1 MTPKFISV
9 PPGTGKTHK
18 WLRKKYEDL
27 LKLYSWNRIVILSHT
42 NVASA
47 EIIKAVKKLS
57 ELQNIS
63 VENLEDQIC
72 TIHSYCRS
80 LYVKQEKFDK
90 EDHRAFLMSQP
101 LMQRWKKK
109 SWEKHPL
116 YEFTSQAHG
125 KEISFQDY
133 WRICDRESFKPYNL
147 SMLIHLKDA
156 YDNYRVKFKKL
167 SFEDMIDNFYFK
179 ANDPEDVDALIIDE
193 AQDCNKPQIKA
204 LHKMATNVKDNH
216 YYFVGD
222 ADQTIFEYSGSDPD
236 YFHKL
241 SKDAEEL
248 EEGLRCGETINKICK
263 NIIKPIWKEYKYERV
278 WKPAK
283 NIIGKSYW
291 MPGFDRDCKATEI
304 LLDKIK
310 NTEQTFLFTFRG
322 KPSDDHIKSFFYRH
336 GIDFAQIG
344 SSPHISRKV
353 FRCFKT
359 WNKFLNDKVSLQQ
372 IKEYWSYLGKLV
384 KVHGKGEVK
393 HLEDLRNKEY
403 NVQELIDKNLLKPEV
418 IQYEKFEQVLS
429 DTDVYAKVPLIK
441 KILNNGTDVEKNPR
455 VEYGNIHQVKGLTR
469 DNTIVDLT
477 ITREEQHFFEGL
489 RLAYVAYSR
498 GREDCWTVASRMPNL
513 SLGRIENR
521 KEILELNK

>member
-1 MTPKFISV
+1 
-9 PPGTGKTHK
+9 
-18 WLRKKYEDL
+18 
-27 LKLYSWNRIVILSHT
+27 
-42 NVASA
+42 
-47 EIIKAVKKLS
+47 
-57 ELQNIS
+57 
-63 VENLEDQIC
+63 
-72 TIHSYCRS
+72 
-80 LYVKQEKFDK
+80 
-90 EDHRAFLMSQP
+90 
-101 LMQRWKKK
+101 
-109 SWEKHPL
+109 
-116 YEFTSQAHG
+116 
-125 KEISFQDY
+125 
-133 WRICDRESFKPYNL
+133 
-147 SMLIHLKDA
+147 
-156 YDNYRVKFKKL
+156 
-167 SFEDMIDNFYFK
+167 
-179 ANDPEDVDALIIDE
+179 
-193 AQDCNKPQIKA
+193 
-204 LHKMATNVKDNH
+204 
-216 YYFVGD
+216 
-222 ADQTIFEYSGSDPD
+222 
-236 YFHKL
+236 
-241 SKDAEEL
+241 
-248 EEGLRCGETINKICK
+248 
-263 NIIKPIWKEYKYERV
+263 
-278 WKPAK
+278 
-283 NIIGKSYW
+283 
-291 MPGFDRDCKATEI
+291 MPSFDRDCKATEI